1 MSEKISLILD
11 TTVKG
16 VEDITSTTSAA
27 ERLTAAIEMQRG
39 EVISLNS
46 QLKKVEGY
54 QSAIKRMEKLRE
66 QSKKAETSVGELGR
80 KLQESRAHTNN
91 LKVAQS
97 QTQAEI
103 RGLNNELKSASGE
116 GAVQLQ
122 NRLHQAQNRLE
133 SLNLEMH
140 QGKVKTS
147 ELNSAY
153 KKANQRVTELNNK
166 KDQQRNKLR
175 GLGAELKASGIN
187 TKRLGD
193 EQQRLEKQADKATSA
208 IARQNARMKEMQSI
222 QSRIDT
228 RNAKLGEIKGEA
240 TSLAVAAAPVAAT
253 LWSAVKNES
262 SFADVKKV
270 VDMSPEEAAAM
281 RQWSLKTSSTKEGG
295 GLSAND
301 INAMLAAGGRS
312 GIKDLSDLQSF
323 VLDST
328 MMGVAFDMEASQAGK
343 TLSDF
348 KAALNLDQQGA
359 LSLAGMI
366 NYMAADSNMDPKQ
379 LASVMAREG
388 ATAKLAGFSN
398 NDAAALATTMIA
410 TGMSEERVS
419 TAVKNIS
426 GRLTLGEA
434 ASGNQ
439 KKALSAIGFDAGSL
453 AASMQDDAAGS
464 LLEVLDAI
472 KAAPLEEQSAL
483 ISQIFGEEVKGAVAA
498 LAGNTGEFVRLRKLA
513 NESEEVHLNSL
524 KKEFDARVNTSE
536 VGIQQ
541 FVNKLNRLSVIIG
554 TAILPALNWVLQ
566 PLGEGV
572 DMLSNFAE
580 ANQGVTA
587 AVGIGIAAFI
597 ALKGAMLAGKAAS
610 LIFGNTLDKGRLFR
624 KGLNR
629 ETNESGRAAQFAAR
643 QFSRL
648 NQALWN
654 SGGGGGGRRRGPRN
668 RTRSQRRD
676 VLNRRKMG
684 LNARKKQGLTNYGN
698 ASPLNHAARP
708 NRARSRN
715 PLARAYN
722 FASSMMTAR
731 NHALPVSM
739 AGGALAMMPMSA
751 MAQDAVDIG
760 GDIAKGGLGRFLRPL
775 SIVMSATNMASAL
788 VDGDKKTAIE
798 EGGGLLGGLGGASL
812 GAAIGTAI
820 LPGIG
825 TVVGGLAGSLI
836 GDYAGEW
843 FGGWVGEKITKSE
856 KSSESEQSLNS
867 YVKTNDLTSEH
878 KQSNHQLNELASSTI
893 NTIDKDSLNTVNSR
907 ITKDENT
914 QNSIVSTQGESVR
927 NLNSYVRVDEP
938 NSDRKEK
945 DQLTEV
951 VKISSMLDER
961 AAFSEK
967 PLSWQGGSFSWLMG
981 EPQDRLTSSDTVR
994 ERIEEKEK
1002 EKKESIARSQ
1012 APIQIGAP
1020 QIQINAAPGMD
1031 EKQLAVLVAH
1041 QVSDALQRELG
1052 MAGLS
1057 IDESLSISAIDRS

>member
-1 MSEKISLILD
+1 MAEKISLVLD

-16 VEDITSTTSAA
+16 IEDIVSTTSAA
-27 ERLTAAIEMQRG
+27 ERLTAAIESQRD
-39 EVISLNS
+39 EVIGLNS

-66 QSKKAETSVGELGR
+66 QSKQAETSVGELGR
-80 KLQESRAHTNN
+80 KLEESRAHTNN

-103 RGLNNELKSASGE
+103 RGLNNQLKSASGE

-153 KKANQRVTELNNK
+153 KKANQRVTELNDK
-166 KDQQRNKLR
+166 TDQQRNKLR
-175 GLGAELKASGIN
+175 GLGAELKSSGIN

-193 EQQRLEKQADKATSA
+193 EQQRLEKQADKATTA

-228 RNAKLGEIKGEA
+228 RNAKMGEIRGEA

-281 RQWSLKTSSTKEGG
+281 RQWSLKASSSKEGG
-295 GLSAND
+295 GLNAND

-426 GRLTLGEA
+426 GRLTLGDA

-464 LLEVLDAI
+464 LLDVLDAI

-648 NQALWN
+648 NQTLMA
-654 SGGGGGGRRRGPRN
+654 SGRGGMGRGGMRGAGRRR
-668 RTRSQRRD
+668 S
-676 VLNRRKMG
+676 VASNRR
-684 LNARKKQGLTNYGN
+684 A
-698 ASPLNHAARP
+698 PH
-708 NRARSRN
+708 RSRN
-715 PLARAYN
+715 PLAKAYN
-722 FASSMMTAR
+722 FASSAMTAR
-731 NHALPVSM
+731 SHALPMSL
-739 AGGALAMMPMSA
+739 AGGALAMMPVPA
-751 MAQDAVDIG
+751 LAQDAVDIG

-775 SIVMSATNMASAL
+775 SIAMSATNMASAL

-843 FGGWVGEKITKSE
+843 FGGWLGDKLIDPPDKLM
-856 KSSESEQSLNS
+856 SSTE
-867 YVKTNDLTSEH
+867 VKTKL
-878 KQSNHQLNELASSTI
+878 
-893 NTIDKDSLNTVNSR
+893 
-907 ITKDENT
+907 
-914 QNSIVSTQGESVR
+914 
-927 NLNSYVRVDEP
+927 
-938 NSDRKEK
+938 
-945 DQLTEV
+945 
-951 VKISSMLDER
+951 
-961 AAFSEK
+961 
-967 PLSWQGGSFSWLMG
+967 
-981 EPQDRLTSSDTVR
+981 
-994 ERIEEKEK
+994 EEKEQ
-1002 EKKESIARSQ
+1002 KESVARSLPPVQ
-1012 APIQIGAP
+1012 ISIPIQ
-1020 QIQINAAPGMD
+1020 AAPGMD
-1031 EKQLAVLVAH
+1031 EQKIAQLARQELEL
-1041 QVSDALQRELG
+1041 ALQQHFN
-1052 MAGLS
+1052 MSGLS

>member
-16 VEDITSTTSAA
+16 IEDITSTTSAA
-27 ERLTAAIEMQRG
+27 ERLTAAIETQRG
-39 EVISLNS
+39 EVVSLNS

-66 QSKKAETSVGELGR
+66 QSKQAETSVGELGR
-80 KLQESRAHTNN
+80 KLEESRAHTNN

-97 QTQAEI
+97 QAQAEI
-103 RGLNNELKSASGE
+103 RGLNNQLKSASGE

-228 RNAKLGEIKGEA
+228 RNAKLGEIRSEA

-262 SFADVKKV
+262 SFADVTKV

-281 RQWSLKTSSTKEGG
+281 RQWSLKTSSSKEGG

-312 GIKDLSDLQSF
+312 GIKDLNDLQSF

-572 DMLSNFAE
+572 DMLSSFAE

-587 AVGIGIAAFI
+587 AVGIGIAAFV

-629 ETNESGRAAQFAAR
+629 ETNESGRAAQFATR

-648 NQALWN
+648 NQTLMA
-654 SGGGGGGRRRGPRN
+654 SGRGGMGRGGVRGAGRRRSVASNRPAPR
-668 RTRSQRRD
+668 RS
-676 VLNRRKMG
+676 
-684 LNARKKQGLTNYGN
+684 
-698 ASPLNHAARP
+698 
-708 NRARSRN
+708 RSRN
-715 PLARAYN
+715 PLAKAYN
-722 FASSMMTAR
+722 FASSAMTAR
-731 NHALPVSM
+731 SHALPMSL
-739 AGGALAMMPMSA
+739 AGGALAMMPVPA
-751 MAQDAVDIG
+751 LAQDAVDIG

-775 SIVMSATNMASAL
+775 SIAMSATNMASAL

-820 LPGIG
+820 MPGIG
-825 TVVGGLAGSLI
+825 TLVGGLAGSLV
-836 GDYAGEW
+836 GDYAGGWLGSW
-843 FGGWVGEKITKSE
+843 FGEKLAKSE
-856 KSSESEQSLNS
+856 RPNESEPQLNTYARTDGLPGENKDRS
-867 YVKTNDLTSEH
+867 
-878 KQSNHQLNELASSTI
+878 HQLNEAVQISDSSV
-893 NTIDKDSLNTVNSR
+893 NENSLNIVNR
-907 ITKDENT
+907 QLTKDEET
-914 QNSIVSTQGESVR
+914 QSSIASTQSESELK
-927 NLNSYVRVDEP
+927 LNTYARTDEF

-945 DQLTEV
+945 KQLTEV
-951 VKISSMLDER
+951 AKISSILDER

-1002 EKKESIARSQ
+1002 KESIARSQ
-1012 APIQIGAP
+1012 PPIQIGAP

-1031 EKQLAVLVAH
+1031 EKQLALLVAQ

>member
-1 MSEKISLILD
+1 MAEKISLVLD

-16 VEDITSTTSAA
+16 IEDIVSTTSAA
-27 ERLTAAIEMQRG
+27 ERLTAAIESQRS
-39 EVISLNS
+39 EVIGLNS

-66 QSKKAETSVGELGR
+66 QSKQAETSVGELGR
-80 KLQESRAHTNN
+80 KLEESRAHTNN

-103 RGLNNELKSASGE
+103 RGLNNQLKSASGE

-153 KKANQRVTELNNK
+153 KKANQRVTELNDK
-166 KDQQRNKLR
+166 TDQQRNKLR

-193 EQQRLEKQADKATSA
+193 EQQRLEKQADKATTA

-228 RNAKLGEIKGEA
+228 RNAKLGEIRGEA

-281 RQWSLKTSSTKEGG
+281 RQWSLKTSSSRGGG
-295 GLSAND
+295 GLNAND

-312 GIKDLSDLQSF
+312 GIKDLNDLQNF

-426 GRLTLGEA
+426 GRLTLGDA

-524 KKEFDARVNTSE
+524 KKEFETRLDTSE
-536 VGIQQ
+536 VGIQI
-541 FVNKLNRLSVIIG
+541 FINKLSRLSTIIG
-554 TAILPALNWVLQ
+554 TAILPALNWVLK

-580 ANQGVTA
+580 ANQGVTGT
-587 AVGIGIAAFI
+587 VGIGIAAFI

-648 NQALWN
+648 NQTLMA
-654 SGGGGGGRRRGPRN
+654 SGRGGMARGGMRGAGRRRSVASN
-668 RTRSQRRD
+668 RP
-676 VLNRRKMG
+676 
-684 LNARKKQGLTNYGN
+684 A
-698 ASPLNHAARP
+698 PH
-708 NRARSRN
+708 RSRN
-715 PLARAYN
+715 PLAKAYN
-722 FASSMMTAR
+722 FASSAMTAR
-731 NHALPVSM
+731 SHALPMSL
-739 AGGALAMMPMSA
+739 AGGALAMMPVPA
-751 MAQDAVDIG
+751 LAQDAVDIG

-775 SIVMSATNMASAL
+775 SIAMSATNMASAL

-843 FGGWVGEKITKSE
+843 FGGWLGDKLIDPPDKLM
-856 KSSESEQSLNS
+856 SSTE
-867 YVKTNDLTSEH
+867 VKTKL
-878 KQSNHQLNELASSTI
+878 
-893 NTIDKDSLNTVNSR
+893 
-907 ITKDENT
+907 
-914 QNSIVSTQGESVR
+914 
-927 NLNSYVRVDEP
+927 
-938 NSDRKEK
+938 
-945 DQLTEV
+945 
-951 VKISSMLDER
+951 
-961 AAFSEK
+961 
-967 PLSWQGGSFSWLMG
+967 
-981 EPQDRLTSSDTVR
+981 
-994 ERIEEKEK
+994 EEKEQ
-1002 EKKESIARSQ
+1002 KESVARSLPPVQ
-1012 APIQIGAP
+1012 ISIPIQ
-1020 QIQINAAPGMD
+1020 AAPGMD
-1031 EKQLAVLVAH
+1031 EQKIAQLARQELEL
-1041 QVSDALQRELG
+1041 ALQQHFN
-1052 MAGLS
+1052 MSGLS

>member
-16 VEDITSTTSAA
+16 IEDITSTTSAA
-27 ERLTAAIEMQRG
+27 ERLTAAIETQRG

-66 QSKKAETSVGELGR
+66 QSKQAENSVGELGR

-103 RGLNNELKSASGE
+103 RGLNNQLKSASGE

-153 KKANQRVTELNNK
+153 KKANQRVTDLNNK

-281 RQWSLKTSSTKEGG
+281 RQWSLKASSSKEGG
-295 GLSAND
+295 GLNAND

-348 KAALNLDQQGA
+348 KAALNLDQKGA

-648 NQALWN
+648 NQTLMA
-654 SGGGGGGRRRGPRN
+654 SGRGGMARGGMRGAGRRRSVASN
-668 RTRSQRRD
+668 RPAPHRS
-676 VLNRRKMG
+676 
-684 LNARKKQGLTNYGN
+684 
-698 ASPLNHAARP
+698 
-708 NRARSRN
+708 RSRN
-715 PLARAYN
+715 PLAKAYN
-722 FASSMMTAR
+722 FASSAMTAR
-731 NHALPVSM
+731 SHALPMSL
-739 AGGALAMMPMSA
+739 AGGALAMMPVPA
-751 MAQDAVDIG
+751 LAQDAVDIG

-775 SIVMSATNMASAL
+775 SIAMSATNMASAL

-843 FGGWVGEKITKSE
+843 FGGWLGDKLIEPPDKLM
-856 KSSESEQSLNS
+856 SSTE
-867 YVKTNDLTSEH
+867 VKTKL
-878 KQSNHQLNELASSTI
+878 
-893 NTIDKDSLNTVNSR
+893 
-907 ITKDENT
+907 
-914 QNSIVSTQGESVR
+914 
-927 NLNSYVRVDEP
+927 
-938 NSDRKEK
+938 
-945 DQLTEV
+945 
-951 VKISSMLDER
+951 
-961 AAFSEK
+961 
-967 PLSWQGGSFSWLMG
+967 
-981 EPQDRLTSSDTVR
+981 
-994 ERIEEKEK
+994 EEKEQ
-1002 EKKESIARSQ
+1002 KESVARSLPPVQ
-1012 APIQIGAP
+1012 ISIPIQ
-1020 QIQINAAPGMD
+1020 AAPGMD
-1031 EKQLAVLVAH
+1031 EQKIAQLARQELEL
-1041 QVSDALQRELG
+1041 ALQQHFN
-1052 MAGLS
+1052 MSGLS

>member
-1 MSEKISLILD
+1 MADKISLILD
-11 TTVKG
+11 TVVNG

-27 ERLTAAIEMQRG
+27 ERLTAAIEAQRG

-54 QSAIKRMEKLRE
+54 QSAIGRMKKLRE
-66 QSKKAETSVGELGR
+66 QSKQAETSVGELGR
-80 KLQESRAHTNN
+80 KLEESRAHTNN

-103 RGLNNELKSASGE
+103 RGLNNQLKSASSE

-222 QSRIDT
+222 QSRIDG
-228 RNAKLGEIKGEA
+228 RNAELGKIRSQA
-240 TSLAVAAAPVAAT
+240 TSLAIAAAPLAGAT
-253 LWSAVKNES
+253 WAAVKNES

-270 VDMSPEEAAAM
+270 VNMTPEEAAETRSWA
-281 RQWSLKTSSTKEGG
+281 LKIAASREGG
-295 GLSAND
+295 GMNANE
-301 INAMLAAGGRS
+301 INTMLAAGGRS
-312 GIKDLSDLQSF
+312 GIKDKDELRQF
-323 VLDST
+323 VLDSAK
-328 MMGVAFDMEASQAGK
+328 MGVAFDMSAEDAGK
-343 TLSDF
+343 TLAGF
-348 KAALNLDQQGA
+348 KAALNLDQKGA

-366 NYMAADSNMDPKQ
+366 NHLAADSNMDPKQ

-398 NDAAALATTMIA
+398 NDTAALANTLIA
-410 TGMSEERVS
+410 TNMSEERVA

-426 GRLTLGEA
+426 GRLTLGHA

-439 KKALSAIGFDAGSL
+439 KRALSAIGFDSSEL
-453 AASMQDDAAGS
+453 AASMQDDAAGT

-498 LAGNTGEFVRLRKLA
+498 LAGNTSEFIRLRKLA
-513 NESEEVHLNSL
+513 NAAEETHLESIER
-524 KKEFDARVNTSE
+524 EFAEKIATSGI
-536 VGIQQ
+536 GIQV
-541 FVNKLNRLSVIIG
+541 FTNKLNRLAVIVGG
-554 TAILPALNWVLQ
+554 TLLPALNTVLE
-566 PLGEGV
+566 PLGGMV
-572 DMLSNFAE
+572 DAISNFAAE
-580 ANQGVTA
+580 NEGATKLIVGLGSA
-587 AVGIGIAAFI
+587 AVAIAAGYLS
-597 ALKGAMLAGKAAS
+597 LKATMLF
-610 LIFGNTLDKGRLFR
+610 FGNLKDKGGLFR

-629 ETNESGRAAQFAAR
+629 ETNESGRAAQFATR

-751 MAQDAVDIG
+751 MAQGAIDIG
-760 GDIAKGGLGRFLRPL
+760 GDVAKGGLGRFLRPL
-775 SIVMSATNMASAL
+775 AITNSATNIASAL
-788 VDGDKKTAIE
+788 FGGDKKTAIE
-798 EGGGLLGGLGGASL
+798 EGGGLLGGLGGAKL
-812 GAAIGTAI
+812 GMALGTMIA
-820 LPGIG
+820 PGIG
-825 TVVGGLAGSLI
+825 TMVGGLAGSLI
-836 GDYAGEW
+836 GDYAGGWLGSW
-843 FGGWVGEKITKSE
+843 FGDKIEGDKDNPLHEAAKPVTVQK
-856 KSSESEQSLNS
+856 KQDESLSLNS
-867 YVKTNDLTSEH
+867 RINQDSAKDDHVKTGFAAEIAALYQTPETEAHSNWFRSEIANPSS
-878 KQSNHQLNELASSTI
+878 KLMSPSEINAQLAEKA
-893 NTIDKDSLNTVNSR
+893 KR
-907 ITKDENT
+907 E
-914 QNSIVSTQGESVR
+914 EERR
-927 NLNSYVRVDEP
+927 NVP
-938 NSDRKEK
+938 
-945 DQLTEV
+945 
-951 VKISSMLDER
+951 
-961 AAFSEK
+961 
-967 PLSWQGGSFSWLMG
+967 
-981 EPQDRLTSSDTVR
+981 
-994 ERIEEKEK
+994 
-1002 EKKESIARSQ
+1002 
-1012 APIQIGAP
+1012 PIQIGAP

-1031 EKQLAVLVAH
+1031 EKQLAVLVAQ